1 MAEASQE
8 MSEGELFVVAS
19 NESDE
24 REPTEEGKY
33 DSQSSDVLVIG
44 DSRIWRL

>member
-8 MSEGELFVVAS
+8 MSEGELFVEAS

-24 REPTEEGKY
+24 REPTEEGKC
-33 DSQSSDVLVIG
+33 DSQPSDL
-44 DSRIWRL
+44 LLT